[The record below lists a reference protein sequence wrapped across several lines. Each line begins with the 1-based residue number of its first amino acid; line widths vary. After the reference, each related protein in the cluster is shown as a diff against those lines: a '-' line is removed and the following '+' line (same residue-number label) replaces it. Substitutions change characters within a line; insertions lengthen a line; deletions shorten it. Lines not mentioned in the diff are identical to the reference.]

1 MRGYETMRRKQD
13 SNAEMTFFWTRVMNG
28 RGGVVK
34 DRVTCMQKREEWRER
49 RDDRMT
55 DQETE
60 VAVGGLYSL
69 CLRITS

>member
-1 MRGYETMRRKQD
+1 MRRHETMRRKQD
-13 SNAEMTFFWTRVMNG
+13 SNAEMTFFGIGVMNG

-34 DRVTCMQKREEWRER
+34 DRVTCMQKQEEWRGR
-49 RDDRMT
+49 SDDRMT

-60 VAVGGLYSL
+60 VAVGGLCSL